1 MFHEWAG
8 EPKRIATVRDMP
20 EVVLVL
26 REKQLMRVAM
36 VSFDAGEYGVQVANA
51 ICDHADVML
60 LSPRDRVEPYA
71 SKLNPK
77 VETYFYD
84 MPRIREAP
92 QQLVAMTKLRK
103 ALARFRPDVVHVQH
117 VHLWFSLWLPTLRK
131 YPLVITV
138 HDPVHHV
145 GDAESARTPQ
155 RLVHWGYRRA
165 DELITHAEQLKSV
178 LVDDIHLPADRVTV
192 IPHVAISSDGPDATV
207 AERGKRLLFFGRIW
221 EYKGLEYLIR
231 AEPLISARIPDVEI
245 VIAGRG
251 EDFDKYRRMM
261 VNPSRFVVD
270 NELIPEERVA
280 QHFGEASVVVLP
292 YIDASQSGV
301 VPIAYSFNR
310 PVVATSVGGLPSVVE
325 DGVTGLLV
333 PPRDEHALADA
344 LITLLE
350 NDDLRHKMG
359 VAGRN
364 KLEREWAP
372 EVIGPQHI
380 DVYERA
386 LRSHRS

>member
-1 MFHEWAG
+1 
-8 EPKRIATVRDMP
+8 
-20 EVVLVL
+20 
-26 REKQLMRVAM
+26 M

-51 ICDHADVML
+51 ICDKADVLL

-77 VETYFYD
+77 VESYFFE
-84 MPRIREAP
+84 MPRIREVP
-92 QQLVAMTKLRK
+92 QQMRAMYKLRR
-103 ALARFRPDVVHVQH
+103 AISRFRPDVVHVQH
-117 VHLWFSLWLPTLRK
+117 VHLWFSLWFPTLRK

-145 GDAESARTPQ
+145 GDVESARTPQ

-178 LVDDIHLPADRVTV
+178 LVDDIHLPAARVTV
-192 IPHVAISSDGPDATV
+192 IPHVAISSDGPDETV
-207 AERGKRLLFFGRIW
+207 EEKGKRLLFFGRIW

-251 EDFDKYRRMM
+251 EDFEKYRRMM
-261 VNPSRFVVD
+261 VNPSRFVID

-280 QHFGEASVVVLP
+280 QHFGESSVVVLP
-292 YIDASQSGV
+292 YVDASQSGV

-310 PVVATSVGGLPSVVE
+310 PVVASAVGGLPSVVE

-333 PPRDEHALADA
+333 PPRDEKALADA
-344 LITLLE
+344 LVTLLQD
-350 NDDLRHKMG
+350 DDLRHKMG
-359 VAGRN
+359 AAGRQ

-386 LRSHRS
+386 LKRRRR

>member
-1 MFHEWAG
+1 
-8 EPKRIATVRDMP
+8 
-20 EVVLVL
+20 
-26 REKQLMRVAM
+26 MRVAM

-51 ICDHADVML
+51 ICDKADVLL
-60 LSPRDRVEPYA
+60 LSPRGSVGPYA

-77 VETYFYD
+77 IESYFFEL
-84 MPRIREAP
+84 PRIRQAP
-92 QQLVAMTKLRK
+92 QQMLAMHKLRR
-103 ALARFRPDVVHVQH
+103 AIGRFRPDVVHVQH

-145 GDAESARTPQ
+145 GDVESARTPQ

-165 DELITHAEQLKSV
+165 EELITHAEQLKTV
-178 LVDDIHLPADRVTV
+178 LVDDIHLPAAHVTV

-207 AERGKRLLFFGRIW
+207 AEKGKRLLFFGRIW

-231 AEPLISARIPDVEI
+231 AEPHISARVPDVEI

-251 EDFDKYRRMM
+251 EDFEKYRRMM
-261 VNPSRFVVD
+261 VNPSRFVID

-280 QHFGEASVVVLP
+280 QHFGESSVVVLP

-310 PVVATSVGGLPSVVE
+310 PVVASAVGGLPSVVE

-333 PPRDEHALADA
+333 PPRDERALADA
-344 LITLLE
+344 LVTLLE
-350 NDDLRHKMG
+350 DDELRHKMG
-359 VAGRN
+359 AAGRQ

-386 LRSHRS
+386 VKGRRQ

>member
-1 MFHEWAG
+1 
-8 EPKRIATVRDMP
+8 
-20 EVVLVL
+20 
-26 REKQLMRVAM
+26 MRVAM

-51 ICDHADVML
+51 ICDKADVLL
-60 LSPRDRVEPYA
+60 LSPRASGEPYA
-71 SKLNPK
+71 SKLNPRI
-77 VETYFYD
+77 ESHFFEL
-84 MPRIREAP
+84 PRIREAP
-92 QQLVAMTKLRK
+92 QQLLAMHKLRRVIG
-103 ALARFRPDVVHVQH
+103 RFRPDVVHVQH

-145 GDAESARTPQ
+145 GDVESAHTPQ

-165 DELITHAEQLKSV
+165 DQLITHAEQLKSV
-178 LVDDIHLPADRVTV
+178 LVDDIHLPAACVTV

-207 AERGKRLLFFGRIW
+207 AEKGKRLLFFGRIW

-231 AEPLISARIPDVEI
+231 AEPLISARVPDVEI

-251 EDFDKYRRMM
+251 EDFEKYRRMM

-270 NELIPEERVA
+270 NDFIPEERVA
-280 QHFGEASVVVLP
+280 EYFGESSVVVLP

-333 PPRDEHALADA
+333 PPRDERALADA
-344 LITLLE
+344 LVTLLE
-350 NDDLRHKMG
+350 DDDLRHKMG
-359 VAGRN
+359 AAGRQ
-364 KLEREWAP
+364 KLDREWAP

-386 LRSHRS
+386 LKGRRR

>member
-1 MFHEWAG
+1 
-8 EPKRIATVRDMP
+8 
-20 EVVLVL
+20 
-26 REKQLMRVAM
+26 M

-51 ICDHADVML
+51 ICDKADVLL

-77 VETYFYD
+77 VESYFFD
-84 MPRIREAP
+84 MPRIREVP
-92 QQLVAMTKLRK
+92 QQMRTMYQLRR
-103 ALARFRPDVVHVQH
+103 AIGRFRPDVVHVQH
-117 VHLWFSLWLPTLRK
+117 VHLWFSLWFPTLGK

-145 GDAESARTPQ
+145 GDVESARTPQ

-178 LVDDIHLPADRVTV
+178 LVDDIHLPAARVTV
-192 IPHVAISSDGPDATV
+192 IPHVAISSDGPDETV
-207 AERGKRLLFFGRIW
+207 EEKGKRLLFFGRIW

-231 AEPLISARIPDVEI
+231 AEPLISARVPDVEI

-251 EDFDKYRRMM
+251 EDFEKYRRMM
-261 VNPSRFVVD
+261 VNPSRFVID

-280 QHFGEASVVVLP
+280 QHFGESSVVVLP

-310 PVVATSVGGLPSVVE
+310 PVVASAVGGLPSVVE
-325 DGVTGLLV
+325 DGVTGTIV
-333 PPRDEHALADA
+333 PPRDPRAMAGAIVALLSDDGRQRAMADA
-344 LITLLE
+344 GLARVRARFTVE
-350 NDDLRHKMG
+350 RM
-359 VAGRN
+359 VA
-364 KLEREWAP
+364 ATAS
-372 EVIGPQHI
+372 
-380 DVYERA
+380 VYERA
-386 LRSHRS
+386 AGRPHVTDTENPSATG

>member
-1 MFHEWAG
+1 
-8 EPKRIATVRDMP
+8 
-20 EVVLVL
+20 
-26 REKQLMRVAM
+26 MRVAM
-36 VSFDAGEYGVQVANA
+36 VSFDAGEYGVEVANS
-51 ICDHADVML
+51 ICSDADVL
-60 LSPRDRVEPYA
+60 LLIPKDRVGPYT
-71 SKLNPK
+71 SKLDPRIK
-77 VETYFYD
+77 TYFYD
-84 MPRIREAP
+84 LPRMRQP
-92 QQLVAMTKLRK
+92 LQQLLAMTRLRR
-103 ALARFRPDVVHVQH
+103 AIGRFRPDVVHVQH
-117 VHLWFSLWLPTLRK
+117 VHMWFSLWLPTLRR

-155 RLVHWGYRRA
+155 RLVHWTYRRA

-178 LVDDIHLPADRVTV
+178 LVDDVHLPASRIAV
-192 IPHVAISSDGPDATV
+192 IPHVAISAAGPDNEF
-207 AERGKRLLFFGRIW
+207 AEQGKRLLFFGRIW

-231 AEPLISARIPDVEI
+231 AEPLISAQVPDVQI

-251 EDFDKYRRMM
+251 EDFEKYRRMM
-261 VNPSRFVVD
+261 VHPDRFVID
-270 NELIPEERVA
+270 NERIPDERVA
-280 QHFGEASVVVLP
+280 QHFSEASVVVLP

-301 VPIAYSFNR
+301 VPVAYSFGR

-333 PPRDEHALADA
+333 PPRDERALADA
-344 LITLLE
+344 LVRLLE
-350 NDDLRHKMG
+350 DDELRHKMG
-359 VAGRN
+359 AAGRS

-386 LRSHRS
+386 IGSRKR

>member
-1 MFHEWAG
+1 
-8 EPKRIATVRDMP
+8 
-20 EVVLVL
+20 
-26 REKQLMRVAM
+26 MRVAM

-51 ICDHADVML
+51 ICDKADVLL

-71 SKLNPK
+71 SKLNPT
-77 VETYFYD
+77 VESYFFD
-84 MPRIREAP
+84 MPRIREVP
-92 QQLVAMTKLRK
+92 QQMRAMYKLRR
-103 ALARFRPDVVHVQH
+103 AIGRFRPDVVHVQH
-117 VHLWFSLWLPTLRK
+117 VHLWFSLWVPTLRK
-131 YPLVITV
+131 DPLVITV

-145 GDAESARTPQ
+145 GDVESARTPQ

-178 LVDDIHLPADRVTV
+178 LVDDIHLPAARITV
-192 IPHVAISSDGPDATV
+192 IPHVAISPDGPDETV
-207 AERGKRLLFFGRIW
+207 EEKGKRLLFFGRIW

-231 AEPLISARIPDVEI
+231 AEPLISARVPDVEI

-251 EDFDKYRRMM
+251 EDFEKYRRMM
-261 VNPSRFVVD
+261 VNPSRFVID

-280 QHFGEASVVVLP
+280 QHFGESSVVVLP

-310 PVVATSVGGLPSVVE
+310 PVVASAVGGLPSVVE

-333 PPRDEHALADA
+333 PPRDEKALAEA
-344 LITLLE
+344 LVTLLQD
-350 NDDLRHKMG
+350 DDLRHKMG
-359 VAGRN
+359 AAGRQ

-386 LRSHRS
+386 SKSRRR

>member
-1 MFHEWAG
+1 
-8 EPKRIATVRDMP
+8 
-20 EVVLVL
+20 
-26 REKQLMRVAM
+26 MRVAM

-51 ICDHADVML
+51 ISDQADVLL
-60 LSPRDRVEPYA
+60 LSARDRLEPF
-71 SKLNPK
+71 SSRLDPK
-77 VETYFYD
+77 IESYVYD
-84 MPRIREAP
+84 LPRVREAP
-92 QQLVAMTKLRK
+92 RQLVAMTKLCR
-103 ALARFRPDVVHVQH
+103 AIARFRPDVVHVQH
-117 VHLWFSLWLPTLRK
+117 VHLWFSVFLPTLRR

-145 GDAESARTPQ
+145 GDVESARTPQ

-165 DELITHAEQLKSV
+165 DQLITHAEQLKSV
-178 LVDDIHLPADRVTV
+178 LVNDVHLPANRIAV
-192 IPHVAISSDGPDATV
+192 IPHIALSSHRPDVTV

-231 AEPLISARIPDVEI
+231 AEPLISARVPDVEI

-251 EDFDKYRRMM
+251 EDFEKYRRMM

-270 NELIPEERVA
+270 NQLIPEERVA
-280 QHFGEASVVVLP
+280 QFFGESSVVVLP

-301 VPIAYSFNR
+301 VPVAYSFSR
-310 PVVATSVGGLPSVVE
+310 PVVATWVGGLPSVVE

-333 PPRDEHALADA
+333 PPRDERALADA
-344 LITLLE
+344 LVTLLE
-350 NDDLRHKMG
+350 DDELRHKMG
-359 VAGRN
+359 AAGRN
-364 KLEREWAP
+364 KLDREWVP

-386 LRSHRS
+386 LRSRRR